1 MAVETIQSESLRE
14 KSEKKKYASELCFL
28 FKRIKIHVIGDIK
41 GVGEGITKRICEE
54 ITAEHFLNLKK
65 TVPRNSV
72 NLKCKTYTEAH
83 HNQIA

>member
-1 MAVETIQSESLRE
+1 ML
-14 KSEKKKYASELCFL
+14 SELCFL